1 MSEAEQL
8 WTAASQIL
16 KAQVSEAVWS
26 STFADARAET
36 LSGNLLRIVV
46 PNTFTR
52 ERIEGRYLALVRD
65 ALADIVHD
73 DVRLAVE
80 VQPEAY
86 APELVN
92 VSDGDED
99 DTVRAPV
106 VTSAHPG
113 RGDGNGTGDH
123 PSRRRVQGINP
134 SYTFEHFVIGA
145 SNRFAHAAALR
156 VAETPARNYN
166 PLFIYGAS
174 GLGKTHL
181 LHAIG
186 HYVNDNYAHYEVRYV
201 STETFLNDFIDAIRT
216 GSTPSLRRR
225 YREVDVL
232 LIDDIQFIERS
243 DQLQE
248 EFFHTFNALHGANK
262 QMVIS
267 SDRTP
272 DGMAKLEDR
281 LRSRFRWGL
290 MVDVQPPDIETRLA
304 ILRNRAERESTP
316 VPPEVLEF
324 IATGITNN
332 IRELEGALIRVL
344 AFTSLSRVPLTVEVA
359 KDVLRELV
367 SDRQP
372 RQLTAPE
379 MLEHIA
385 EFFALP
391 IDALRGRSR
400 QRPLVTA
407 RQVAM
412 YVIRELTD
420 LSYPAIAR
428 EFGGRDHTTVMHA
441 VEKIEGQ
448 MKERQQIYD
457 QVTLLLQR
465 LKRPL

>member
-8 WTAASQIL
+8 WTAMAQIL
-16 KAQVSEAVWS
+16 RAQVSEAVWQ
-26 STFADARAET
+26 STFADVRAVDVVD
-36 LSGNLLRIVV
+36 GQLRMTV
-46 PNTFTR
+46 PSTFTR
-52 ERIEGRYLALVRD
+52 ERIEGRYLPLVQDAVAEVGRDDIALV
-65 ALADIVHD
+65 
-73 DVRLAVE
+73 VE
-80 VQPEAY
+80 VQAERPLEEPTPDAVAPPREPDRRENGHGRLPAPEA
-86 APELVN
+86 
-92 VSDGDED
+92 
-99 DTVRAPV
+99 
-106 VTSAHPG
+106 
-113 RGDGNGTGDH
+113 
-123 PSRRRVQGINP
+123 RRSVQGINP
-134 SYTFEHFVIGA
+134 ASTFEHFVIGA

-186 HYVNDNYAHYEVRYV
+186 HYVHDNYAHYEVRYV
-201 STETFLNDFIDAIRT
+201 STETFLNDFIDAIRS

-262 QMVIS
+262 QIVIS

-272 DGMAKLEDR
+272 DGMQKLEDR

-290 MVDVQPPDIETRLA
+290 MVDVQPPDIETRIA
-304 ILRNRAERESTP
+304 ILRNRAEREATAVEP
-316 VPPEVLEF
+316 AVLEF
-324 IATGITNN
+324 IATHITNN

-344 AFTSLSRVPLTVEVA
+344 AYASLSSVPLTVDVA
-359 KDVLRELV
+359 KEVLRELV
-367 SDRQP
+367 SASSP
-372 RQLTAPE
+372 RQRTPPE
-379 MLEHIA
+379 MLEFIA
-385 EFFALP
+385 DYFQMSS
-391 IDALRGRSR
+391 DSLRGRSR

-412 YVIRELTD
+412 YVMRELTD

-441 VEKIEGQ
+441 VEKIEDQ

-457 QVTLLLQR
+457 QVTELLQR
-465 LKRPL
+465 LKRPA

>member
-8 WTAASQIL
+8 WTAVAQIL
-16 KAQVSEAVWS
+16 RAQVSEAVWQ
-26 STFADARAET
+26 STFADVRAVEVIDGQLRMTVPST
-36 LSGNLLRIVV
+36 L
-46 PNTFTR
+46 TR
-52 ERIEGRYLALVRD
+52 ERIEGRYLPLVQDAVAEIGRD
-65 ALADIVHD
+65 GIVLVV
-73 DVRLAVE
+73 DVH
-80 VQPEAY
+80 PEPSPEEPAPDPVTEAHGPDRRENGHGRSY
-86 APELVN
+86 APE
-92 VSDGDED
+92 
-99 DTVRAPV
+99 P
-106 VTSAHPG
+106 
-113 RGDGNGTGDH
+113 
-123 PSRRRVQGINP
+123 RRSVQGINP
-134 SYTFEHFVIGA
+134 ASTFEHFVIGQ

-186 HYVNDNYAHYEVRYV
+186 HYVHDNYAHYEVRYV
-201 STETFLNDFIDAIRT
+201 STETFLNDFIDAIRS

-262 QMVIS
+262 QIVIS

-272 DGMAKLEDR
+272 DGMQKLEDR

-290 MVDVQPPDIETRLA
+290 MVDVQPPDIETRIA
-304 ILRNRAERESTP
+304 ILRNRAEREETAVEP
-316 VPPEVLEF
+316 AVLEF
-324 IATGITNN
+324 IATHIINN

-344 AFTSLSRVPLTVEVA
+344 AYASLSSVPLTVDVA
-359 KDVLRELV
+359 KEVLRELV
-367 SDRQP
+367 SASSP
-372 RQLTAPE
+372 RQRTPPE
-379 MLEHIA
+379 MLEFIA
-385 EFFALP
+385 DYFQMSS
-391 IDALRGRSR
+391 DSLRGRSR

-412 YVIRELTD
+412 YVMRELTD

-441 VEKIEGQ
+441 VEKIEDQ

-457 QVTLLLQR
+457 QVTELLQR
-465 LKRPL
+465 LKRPA

>member
-1 MSEAEQL
+1 MSDAEQL
-8 WTAASQIL
+8 WMAAAQVL
-16 KAQVSEAVWS
+16 RAQVSEAVWH
-26 STFADARAET
+26 STFADARAT
-36 LSGNLLRIVV
+36 KLVDDRLVLVV
-46 PNTFTR
+46 PSSFTR
-52 ERIEGRYLALVRD
+52 ERLEGRYLALVQD
-65 ALADIVHD
+65 ALSEVG
-73 DVRLAVE
+73 REGLQLAVE
-80 VQPEAY
+80 VQPDRATPPDEPPGPRDEASTP
-86 APELVN
+86 A
-92 VSDGDED
+92 
-99 DTVRAPV
+99 
-106 VTSAHPG
+106 
-113 RGDGNGTGDH
+113 
-123 PSRRRVQGINP
+123 PSRGLAPARDGRVPPAEVRPQIQGINP
-134 SYTFEHFVIGA
+134 AYRFEHFVIGS

-186 HYVNDNYAHYEVRYV
+186 HYVHDNYAHYEVRYV

-216 GSTPSLRRR
+216 GTTPALRRR

-232 LIDDIQFIERS
+232 LVDDIQFIERS

-248 EFFHTFNALHGANK
+248 EFFHTFNALHGAQK
-262 QMVIS
+262 QMVIT
-267 SDRTP
+267 SDRAP
-272 DGMAKLEDR
+272 DGLQKLEDR

-290 MVDVQPPDIETRLA
+290 LVDIQPPDIETRIA
-304 ILRNRAERESTP
+304 ILRNRADREGTG
-316 VPPEVLEF
+316 VDGDVLEF
-324 IATGITNN
+324 IATHITTN

-344 AFTSLSRVPLTVEVA
+344 AYTSLSRVPLTVDVA

-367 SDRQP
+367 SDAQP
-372 RQLTAPE
+372 RQRTAPE
-379 MLEHIA
+379 MLDFIA
-385 EFFALP
+385 DYFSLP
-391 IDALRGRSR
+391 VDALRGRSR

-457 QVTLLLQR
+457 QVTHLLQN
-465 LKRPL
+465 LKRPA